1 MDNLV
6 PLKQMRQKLTDYTRR
21 VEENGESFVVLRK
34 SKPVFKMVPVDHEEE
49 WETVIDFTEIHP
61 NGVPAKKVLEALD
74 KTIAKRKHGR

>member
-21 VEENGESFVVLRK
+21 VEQNGESFVVLRK

-49 WETVIDFTEIHP
+49 WETVVDFTKIHP
-61 NGVPAKKVLEALD
+61 NGVPAEKVLKALD
-74 KTIAKRKHGR
+74 KIIAKRKNG